1 MNTWNPVITNLIFP
15 ILVTLITEFASLKV
29 LQSWTRTRNYLRRV
43 GSGFTKRRILIIG
56 DSSTDRALTKD
67 ILASSN
73 LFTDKNIV
81 SYKTIGETE
90 NSGRFDLSI
99 IIFNYN
105 DNTNQN
111 YDDELTDEKTAQ
123 ATLKQTFDHLANKT
137 GSRIVYCKNWM
148 NNQKRLPNEDDTLK
162 KEIERE
168 ANTTIVN
175 SAGRLCADVIS
186 LLTFIPHHR

>member
-1 MNTWNPVITNLIFP
+1 MNTWNPVITSLIFP

-56 DSSTDRALTKD
+56 NSSTDRTLTKD

-73 LFTDKNIV
+73 LFTDKN
-81 SYKTIGETE
+81 
-90 NSGRFDLSI
+90 RFDLSI
-99 IIFNYN
+99 IIFNCN
-105 DNTNQN
+105 GNTNQK

-137 GSRIVYCKNWM
+137 GSRIVYCRNWM
-148 NNQKRLPNEDDTLK
+148 NNQKGLPNEGDTLK
-162 KEIERE
+162 KEIEQE

-175 SAGRLCADVIS
+175 STGRLCADVIS

>member
-105 DNTNQN
+105 GNTNQN

-148 NNQKRLPNEDDTLK
+148 KNQ
-162 KEIERE
+162 
-168 ANTTIVN
+168 
-175 SAGRLCADVIS
+175 
-186 LLTFIPHHR
+186 